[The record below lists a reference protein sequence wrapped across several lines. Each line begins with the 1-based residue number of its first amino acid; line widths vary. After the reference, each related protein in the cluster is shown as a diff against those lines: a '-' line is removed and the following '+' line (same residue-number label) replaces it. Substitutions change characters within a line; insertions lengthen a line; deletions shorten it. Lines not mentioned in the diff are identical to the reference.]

1 MIGFDLIDTSRKRK
15 QTQVMTGRKEL
26 VEDQGLMP

>member
-1 MIGFDLIDTSRKRK
+1 MIGFDLIHTSRKRK
-15 QTQVMTGRKEL
+15 QTQVMTVRKEL

>member
-1 MIGFDLIDTSRKRK
+1 MIGFDLIKTSRKRK
-15 QTQVMTGRKEL
+15 QTQMMTVRKEL

>member
-1 MIGFDLIDTSRKRK
+1 MIGFDLTDTSRKRK
-15 QTQVMTGRKEL
+15 QTQVMMVRKEL